1 MSDLKKHQYTMES
14 CNHCGQCKWILPA
27 RMTGWDFAEICP
39 IHMRYSY
46 DAYSGQGMLNMA
58 REVSEG
64 KLSCSEG
71 MMKLAH
77 ACTACG
83 ACDINCKNVKDME
96 VLEVIYELRAECAE
110 QGFVPEPVKRTAENV
125 KQTHNIYGLPHADRF
140 AWLPADYEDDPGADT
155 ILFVGCSAYR
165 YPETAL
171 AAIKILKAG
180 GVRFRLLGEDEW
192 CCGGS
197 MWRSGLHEEAG
208 ELIRRNL
215 EVFRAQGVKTVITA
229 CAECFGSFRGI
240 YPRFE
245 ETEIEFRHIT
255 EVADELISQGRL
267 TLKGVDAPL
276 KVTYHDPCMLGRLS
290 EKYVPWEGKIRS
302 YGLHVPEK
310 KFNRGEFGVY
320 EPPRRVL
327 DAIPGIDRTEMIR
340 YKEETF
346 CCGAPSRET
355 DPELARFARDER
367 LREAEASGAE
377 AVVSCCPFCRDA
389 LSGGTVRYLDLTEL
403 IAEHI

>member
-110 QGFVPEPVKRTAENV
+110 QGFVPEPVKRTAETV

-140 AWLPADYEDDPGADT
+140 AWRSP
-155 ILFVGCSAYR
+155 VSSAR
-165 YPETAL
+165 RGRVVLRRIVVALGTA
-171 AAIKILKAG
+171 
-180 GVRFRLLGEDEW
+180 
-192 CCGGS
+192 
-197 MWRSGLHEEAG
+197 
-208 ELIRRNL
+208 
-215 EVFRAQGVKTVITA
+215 
-229 CAECFGSFRGI
+229 
-240 YPRFE
+240 
-245 ETEIEFRHIT
+245 
-255 EVADELISQGRL
+255 
-267 TLKGVDAPL
+267 
-276 KVTYHDPCMLGRLS
+276 
-290 EKYVPWEGKIRS
+290 
-302 YGLHVPEK
+302 
-310 KFNRGEFGVY
+310 
-320 EPPRRVL
+320 
-327 DAIPGIDRTEMIR
+327 
-340 YKEETF
+340 
-346 CCGAPSRET
+346 
-355 DPELARFARDER
+355 
-367 LREAEASGAE
+367 
-377 AVVSCCPFCRDA
+377 
-389 LSGGTVRYLDLTEL
+389 
-403 IAEHI
+403 